1 MDGNNYRLIDIFISG
16 PLQILVSTYIANTHV
31 LRYFMLLT
39 GIMNIIYNSHN
50 YLLFGS
56 TIQSPFPIIKRF
68 VDLKNGKTQLHRLYN
83 LFIMYPI
90 FIIILLKYHMPFS
103 IKFLFLINIFIGVSY
118 NLFYYLTI

>member
-1 MDGNNYRLIDIFISG
+1 MNANNYRLIDIFLSG
-16 PLQILVSTYIANTHV
+16 PLQILVSMYIANTHV